1 MSLMDK
7 QMDNIG
13 SSSNSGK
20 KQQNYLA
27 IPQLLSI
34 FKQLPPC
41 NMQQY
46 CDVRPTTVL
55 TTCKRAQQTQ
65 LNQGKSTSFMI
76 ATLVQRKYERQCV
89 RTRGFEQGEHS
100 VGGNCCR
107 RLHVFL
113 YHVFLHSLPPSALLI
128 SYVYIWRPR
137 FELNLVGQ
145 ERNVCLQNL
154 CFQLSII
161 NNFLND
167 NES

>member
-1 MSLMDK
+1 MSVYSLSSMVMMECSNLDWSGNNCVIMSLMDK

-55 TTCKRAQQTQ
+55 TTCKRA
-65 LNQGKSTSFMI
+65 
-76 ATLVQRKYERQCV
+76 
-89 RTRGFEQGEHS
+89 
-100 VGGNCCR
+100 
-107 RLHVFL
+107 
-113 YHVFLHSLPPSALLI
+113 
-128 SYVYIWRPR
+128 
-137 FELNLVGQ
+137 
-145 ERNVCLQNL
+145 
-154 CFQLSII
+154 
-161 NNFLND
+161 
-167 NES
+167 